1 MGTFFLPHVGSSRE
15 LPTLAALPC
24 RCDTAAPR
32 KSIVSVSSPCTSL
45 APQPVRGDVVS
56 FIRGDVVSFIAL
68 RLFRCLSPSSPF
80 SWESQGTFGV
90 EMIFLPG

>member
-32 KSIVSVSSPCTSL
+32 KSIVSLSSPCTSL
-45 APQPVRGDVVS
+45 APQPV
-56 FIRGDVVSFIAL
+56 RGDVVSFIAL